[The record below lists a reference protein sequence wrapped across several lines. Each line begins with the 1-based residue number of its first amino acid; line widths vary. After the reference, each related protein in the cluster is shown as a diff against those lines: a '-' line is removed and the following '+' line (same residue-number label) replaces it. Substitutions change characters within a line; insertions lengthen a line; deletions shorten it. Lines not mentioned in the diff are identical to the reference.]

1 MIKQLVTVTAA
12 VGLVFSLSSCA
23 PDPEVVSDK
32 APATS
37 FDKPL
42 AASSF
47 QMPASET
54 VILDNGLT
62 LMLMPQT
69 EVPLMT
75 INAVV
80 RAGSVKDDIAGLA
93 SITAQSLLLGN
104 SLASKQETELLVDSL
119 GASLDADSGVE
130 GSYIGADFM
139 AKDTEQMLPILKAVL
154 TGPTFDQT
162 EFSKLLQNEVAA
174 LAQAKESPRAVIS
187 AYFNALLFADHPYGS
202 PSFGDSE
209 SLQDMSLQQVQ
220 DFYRA
225 HYQPANTALTI
236 AGDFE
241 LAEMKAY
248 IEGLFSDWQGSAAIE
263 ALTSEL
269 IEAPTS
275 AKVLL
280 VDKPD
285 AIETTFL
292 IGGMGISRDN
302 PDFVGLKV
310 INTILGGRFTSWLN
324 DELRVN
330 SGLTYGAR
338 SGFIPFRDGGM
349 FRISTFTKTSTT
361 EEAIDLA
368 LATYARLWEQGI
380 DQATLDSAKAYV
392 KGQFPPD
399 YETTGQLSSLMADMY
414 LFDFGPDFIN
424 EFEAKVNGLTL
435 AESKRLIDS
444 YFPRDNLQYV
454 LIGRADEI
462 QDIAAKYGEVR
473 RVKMQAPGFSR

>member
-1 MIKQLVTVTAA
+1 MIRQLIAAATAA
-12 VGLVFSLSSCA
+12 GLVLSLSACA
-23 PDPEVVSDK
+23 PDPQVVSDK
-32 APATS
+32 SPT
-37 FDKPL
+37 
-42 AASSF
+42 ASSF

-54 VILDNGLT
+54 VVLDNGLT

-69 EVPLMT
+69 EVPLIT

-80 RAGSVKDDIAGLA
+80 RAGSVRDKTAGMA

-139 AKDTEQMLPILKAVL
+139 AKDAGQMLPLFKAVL

-162 EFSKLLQNEVAA
+162 EYSKLLQNKVAA

-202 PSFGDSE
+202 PSFGDRI
-209 SLQDMSLQQVQ
+209 SLQNMSLQQVR

-225 HYQPANTALTI
+225 YYQPANTALTI

-241 LAEMKAY
+241 LADMKAY
-248 IEGLFSDWQGSAAIE
+248 LAALFSDWQGTAVVE
-263 ALTSEL
+263 AVAPEPVET
-269 IEAPTS
+269 PTS
-275 AKVLL
+275 ARVLL

-302 PDFVGLKV
+302 PDFVGLQV

-368 LATYARLWEQGI
+368 LATYAKLWEQGI

-414 LFDFGPDFIN
+414 LFDFGPEFIN
-424 EFEAKVNGLTL
+424 GFETKVNGLTL
-435 AESKRLIDS
+435 AESKRLVDS

-473 RVKMQAPGFSR
+473 RVDMQAPGFAR

>member
-1 MIKQLVTVTAA
+1 MIRQLVTATAA
-12 VGLVFSLSSCA
+12 VGLVFSLSACA
-23 PDPEVVSDK
+23 PDPQTVTNV
-32 APATS
+32 APAV
-37 FDKPL
+37 
-42 AASSF
+42 SSF
-47 QMPASET
+47 QMPPSET

-69 EVPLMT
+69 EVPLIT
-75 INAVV
+75 VNAVV
-80 RAGSVKDDIAGLA
+80 RAGSVADHVAGIA

-104 SLASKQETELLVDSL
+104 KLASKQETELLVDSL
-119 GASLDADSGVE
+119 GASLNADSGVE

-139 AKDTEQMLPILKAVL
+139 TKDAEQMLPLLKAVL

-162 EFSKLLQNEVAA
+162 EYSKLLKNKVAA
-174 LAQAKESPRAVIS
+174 LAQAKESPRAVIG
-187 AYFNALLFADHPYGS
+187 AYFNAQLFADHPYGS

-209 SLQDMSLQQVQ
+209 SLQNMSLQQVR
-220 DFYRA
+220 DFYLV

-248 IEGLFSDWQGSAAIE
+248 VEGLFSDWQGAGAVE
-263 ALTSEL
+263 ALAPEP
-269 IEAPTS
+269 IEAPNS

-302 PDFVGLKV
+302 PDFVGLQV

-338 SGFIPFRDGGM
+338 SGFTSFRDGGT

-414 LFDFGPDFIN
+414 LFDFGPEFIN

-435 AESKRLIDS
+435 AETERLIDS

-454 LIGRADEI
+454 LIGRADAI

-473 RVKMQAPGFSR
+473 RVDMQAPGFAR

>member
-1 MIKQLVTVTAA
+1 MIRQLVTATAA
-12 VGLVFSLSSCA
+12 VGLVFSLSACA
-23 PDPEVVSDK
+23 PDPQTVTNV
-32 APATS
+32 APAV
-37 FDKPL
+37 
-42 AASSF
+42 SSF

-69 EVPLMT
+69 EVPLIT
-75 INAVV
+75 VNAVV
-80 RAGSVKDDIAGLA
+80 RAGSVADHVAGIA

-104 SLASKQETELLVDSL
+104 KLASKQETELLVDSL
-119 GASLDADSGVE
+119 GASLNADSGVE

-139 AKDTEQMLPILKAVL
+139 TKDAEQMLPLLKAVL

-162 EFSKLLQNEVAA
+162 EYSKLLKNKVAA
-174 LAQAKESPRAVIS
+174 LAQAKESPRAVIG
-187 AYFNALLFADHPYGS
+187 AYFNAQLFADHPYGS

-209 SLQDMSLQQVQ
+209 SLQNMSLQQVR
-220 DFYRA
+220 DFYLV

-248 IEGLFSDWQGSAAIE
+248 VEGLFSDWQGAGAVE
-263 ALTSEL
+263 ALAPEP
-269 IEAPTS
+269 IEAPNS

-302 PDFVGLKV
+302 PDFVGLQV

-338 SGFIPFRDGGM
+338 SGFTPFRDGGT
-349 FRISTFTKTSTT
+349 FRMSTFTKTSTT

>member
-263 ALTSEL
+263 ALASEL

>member
-1 MIKQLVTVTAA
+1 MIRQLVTATAA
-12 VGLVFSLSSCA
+12 VGLVFSLSACA
-23 PDPEVVSDK
+23 PDPQTVTNV
-32 APATS
+32 APAV
-37 FDKPL
+37 
-42 AASSF
+42 SSF

-69 EVPLMT
+69 EVPLIT
-75 INAVV
+75 VNAVV
-80 RAGSVKDDIAGLA
+80 RAGSVADHVAGIA

-104 SLASKQETELLVDSL
+104 KLASKQETELLVDSL
-119 GASLDADSGVE
+119 GASLNADSGVE

-139 AKDTEQMLPILKAVL
+139 TKDAEQMLPLLKAVL

-162 EFSKLLQNEVAA
+162 EYSKLLKNKVAA
-174 LAQAKESPRAVIS
+174 LAQAKESPRAVIG
-187 AYFNALLFADHPYGS
+187 AYFNAQLFADHPYGS

-209 SLQDMSLQQVQ
+209 SLQNMSLQQVR
-220 DFYRA
+220 DFYLV

-248 IEGLFSDWQGSAAIE
+248 VEGLFSDWQGAGAVE
-263 ALTSEL
+263 ALVPEP

-292 IGGMGISRDN
+292 IGGLGISRDN
-302 PDFVGLKV
+302 PDFVGLQV

>member
-1 MIKQLVTVTAA
+1 MIRPLVTAA
-12 VGLVFSLSSCA
+12 TVVATVFSLSACA
-23 PDPEVVSDK
+23 PDPEAVSEE
-32 APATS
+32 AS
-37 FDKPL
+37 

-54 VILDNGLT
+54 VRLDNGLT

-69 EVPLMT
+69 EVPLIT
-75 INAVV
+75 VNAVV
-80 RAGSVKDDIAGLA
+80 RAGSVLDDRAGLA

-104 SLASKQETELLVDSL
+104 KLASKEQTELLVDSL
-119 GASLDADSGVE
+119 GASLDANSGVE
-130 GSYIGADFM
+130 GSAISADFM
-139 AKDTEQMLPILKAVL
+139 ARDAEQMLPLLKAVL
-154 TGPTFDQT
+154 TAPSFHQV
-162 EFSKLLQNEVAA
+162 EYKKLLDKQVAR
-174 LAQAKESPRAVIS
+174 LAQAKESPRAVIR
-187 AYFNALLFADHPYGS
+187 AYFNAQLFGDHPYGS
-202 PSFGDSE
+202 PASGDSQ
-209 SLQDMSLQQVQ
+209 SLRGMSLDQVE
-220 DFYRA
+220 DFYSA
-225 HYQPANTALTI
+225 HYRPDNTAVTI
-236 AGDFE
+236 AGDFDA
-241 LAEMKAY
+241 AEMKAY
-248 IEGLFSDWQGSAAIE
+248 LEALFADWQGVEETDAWTVE
-263 ALTSEL
+263 QPQ
-269 IEAPTS
+269 APTR
-275 AKVLL
+275 ARVLL

-302 PDFVGLKV
+302 PDYVGLQV

-338 SGFIPFRDGGM
+338 SGFTAYRQAGL
-349 FRISTFTKTSTT
+349 FRISTFTQTSTT

-399 YETTGQLSSLMADMY
+399 YETTGQLSGLMADMY
-414 LFDFGPDFIN
+414 LFDFGPEFIN
-424 EFEAKVNGLTL
+424 EFEAKVNGLTV
-435 AESKRLIDS
+435 AESKRLIES

-462 QDIAAKYGEVR
+462 QDIAAKYGKVR
-473 RVKMQAPGFSR
+473 RVDMQAPGFAR

>member
-1 MIKQLVTVTAA
+1 MIRQLVTATAA
-12 VGLVFSLSSCA
+12 VGLVFSLSACA
-23 PDPEVVSDK
+23 PDPQTVTNV
-32 APATS
+32 APAV
-37 FDKPL
+37 
-42 AASSF
+42 SSF

-69 EVPLMT
+69 EVPLIT
-75 INAVV
+75 VNAVV
-80 RAGSVKDDIAGLA
+80 RAGSVADHVAGIA

-104 SLASKQETELLVDSL
+104 KLASKQETELLVDSL
-119 GASLDADSGVE
+119 GASLNADSGVE

-139 AKDTEQMLPILKAVL
+139 TKDAEQMLPLLKAVL

-162 EFSKLLQNEVAA
+162 EYSKLLKNKVAA
-174 LAQAKESPRAVIS
+174 LAQAKESPRAVIG
-187 AYFNALLFADHPYGS
+187 AYFNAQLFADHPYGS

-209 SLQDMSLQQVQ
+209 SLQNMSLQQVR
-220 DFYRA
+220 DFYLV

-248 IEGLFSDWQGSAAIE
+248 VEGLFSDWQGAGAVE
-263 ALTSEL
+263 ALVPEP

-292 IGGMGISRDN
+292 IGGLGISRDN
-302 PDFVGLKV
+302 PDFVGLQV

-338 SGFIPFRDGGM
+338 SGFTPFRDGGT
-349 FRISTFTKTSTT
+349 FRMSTFTKTSTT

-414 LFDFGPDFIN
+414 LFDFGPEFIN

-435 AESKRLIDS
+435 AETERLIDS

-454 LIGRADEI
+454 LIGRADAI

-473 RVKMQAPGFSR
+473 RVDMQAPDFAR

>member
-1 MIKQLVTVTAA
+1 MIRPLVTAA
-12 VGLVFSLSSCA
+12 TVVATVFSLSACA
-23 PDPEVVSDK
+23 PDPEAVSEE
-32 APATS
+32 AS
-37 FDKPL
+37 

-54 VILDNGLT
+54 VRLDNGLT

-69 EVPLMT
+69 EVPLIT
-75 INAVV
+75 VNAVV
-80 RAGSVKDDIAGLA
+80 RAGSVLDGRAGLA

-104 SLASKQETELLVDSL
+104 KLASKEQTELLVDSL
-119 GASLDADSGVE
+119 GASLDANSGVE
-130 GSYIGADFM
+130 GSAISADFM
-139 AKDTEQMLPILKAVL
+139 ARDAEQMLPLLKAVL
-154 TGPTFDQT
+154 TAPSFDQV
-162 EFSKLLQNEVAA
+162 EYKKLLDKQVAR
-174 LAQAKESPRAVIS
+174 LAQAKESPRAVIG
-187 AYFNALLFADHPYGS
+187 AYFNAQLFGDHPYGS
-202 PSFGDSE
+202 PASGDSQ
-209 SLQDMSLQQVQ
+209 SLRGMSLDQVE
-220 DFYRA
+220 DFYSA
-225 HYQPANTALTI
+225 HYRPDNTAVTI
-236 AGDFE
+236 AGDFDA
-241 LAEMKAY
+241 AEMKAY
-248 IEGLFSDWQGSAAIE
+248 VEALFADWQGVEETDAWTVE
-263 ALTSEL
+263 QPQ
-269 IEAPTS
+269 APTR
-275 AKVLL
+275 ARVLL

-302 PDFVGLKV
+302 PDYVGLQV

-338 SGFIPFRDGGM
+338 SGFTAYRQAGL
-349 FRISTFTKTSTT
+349 FRISTFTQTSTT

-399 YETTGQLSSLMADMY
+399 YETSGQLSSLMADMY
-414 LFDFGPDFIN
+414 LFDFGPEFIN
-424 EFEAKVNGLTL
+424 EFEAKVNGLTV
-435 AESKRLIDS
+435 AESKRLIES

-462 QDIAAKYGEVR
+462 ETIAAKYGEVR
-473 RVKMQAPGFSR
+473 RVAMQAPGFAR

>member
-1 MIKQLVTVTAA
+1 
-12 VGLVFSLSSCA
+12 
-23 PDPEVVSDK
+23 
-32 APATS
+32 
-37 FDKPL
+37 
-42 AASSF
+42 
-47 QMPASET
+47 
-54 VILDNGLT
+54 
-62 LMLMPQT
+62 
-69 EVPLMT
+69 
-75 INAVV
+75 
-80 RAGSVKDDIAGLA
+80 
-93 SITAQSLLLGN
+93 
-104 SLASKQETELLVDSL
+104 LLVDSL
-119 GASLDADSGVE
+119 GASLNADSGVE

-139 AKDTEQMLPILKAVL
+139 TKDAEQMLPLLKAVL

-162 EFSKLLQNEVAA
+162 EYSKLLKNKVAA
-174 LAQAKESPRAVIS
+174 LAQAKESPRAVIG
-187 AYFNALLFADHPYGS
+187 AYFNAQLFADHPYGS

-209 SLQDMSLQQVQ
+209 SLQNMSLQQVR
-220 DFYRA
+220 DFYLV

-248 IEGLFSDWQGSAAIE
+248 VEGLFSDWQGAGAVE
-263 ALTSEL
+263 ALASEP
-269 IEAPTS
+269 IEAPNS

-302 PDFVGLKV
+302 PDFVGLQV

-338 SGFIPFRDGGM
+338 SGFTSFRDGGT

-414 LFDFGPDFIN
+414 LFDFGPEFIN

-435 AESKRLIDS
+435 AETERLIDS

-454 LIGRADEI
+454 LIGRADAI

-473 RVKMQAPGFSR
+473 RVDMQAPGFAR